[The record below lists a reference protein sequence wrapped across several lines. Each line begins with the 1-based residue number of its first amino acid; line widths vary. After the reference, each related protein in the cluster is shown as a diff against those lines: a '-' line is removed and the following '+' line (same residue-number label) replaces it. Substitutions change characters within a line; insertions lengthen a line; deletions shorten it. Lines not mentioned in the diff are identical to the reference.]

1 MKTPSGLLLWLC
13 LAASLVLASP
23 VGGAERVVV
32 GMSTKGLYEFPTEVA
47 RKRSFYQDEGLDLI
61 KVTMKPNLIIGALL
75 AGEIDY
81 SMVWGATLRAAVAG
95 MPVRVFLGM
104 YAKPLHMLIARPQFK
119 KVEDLKGAKI
129 AVSSVGSTPDV
140 LLRATLR
147 HFGINP
153 EKDVQILSVG
163 GSSTRL
169 AALSAGSVDATPLDL
184 AYVGKAE
191 RLGLS
196 TLIYLGD
203 VLDLP
208 LSGIGTSTKKIRE
221 NPEQIRRLTRGTL
234 KAIQYIRDNRADSL
248 QMMVDYLQLPA
259 GDAGKIYDFSVRSL
273 SATGRFPDQSLITD
287 VNLAKQSLKIDRDIP
302 LSDVVN
308 WSFVQEPK
316 QSR

>member
-1 MKTPSGLLLWLC
+1 MKTGSNPWVWLC
-13 LAASLVLASP
+13 LLAFLRPASP
-23 VGGAERVVV
+23 VAGAERVVV
-32 GMSTKGLYEFPTEVA
+32 GMSTRGLYEFPTEVA
-47 RKRSFYQDEGLDLI
+47 QKKGLYQNEGLDLI
-61 KVTMKPNLIIGALL
+61 KVTMKPNLIISALL

-129 AVSSVGSTPDV
+129 AISSVGSTPDV
-140 LLRATLR
+140 LLRATLS

-169 AALSAGSVDATPLDL
+169 AALSSGSVDASPLDL

-191 RLGLS
+191 RLGLKP
-196 TLIYLGD
+196 LIYLGD

-221 NPEQIRRLTRGTL
+221 NPEQIRRLVRGTL
-234 KAIQYIRDNRADSL
+234 KAMQYIRDNRADSL
-248 QMMVDYLQLPA
+248 RMTIDYLQLPA

-287 VNLAKQSLKIDRDIP
+287 INLAKQSLKIERDVP
-302 LSDVVN
+302 LSEVVD

-316 QSR
+316 HSR

>member
-1 MKTPSGLLLWLC
+1 MWLC
-13 LAASLVLASP
+13 LLASLALASP
-23 VGGAERVVV
+23 VAGAERVVV
-32 GMSTKGLYEFPTEVA
+32 GMSTMGLYEFPTEVA
-47 RKRSFYQDEGLDLI
+47 RKKGFYQEEGLDLI
-61 KVTMKPNLIIGALL
+61 KVTMRTNLIIGALL
-75 AGEIDY
+75 AGEVDY
-81 SMVWGATLRAAVAG
+81 SMVWGTTLRAAVVG
-95 MPVRVFLGM
+95 MPIRVFIGM
-104 YAKPLHMLIARPQFK
+104 YAKPLHMLVARPKFK
-119 KVEDLKGAKI
+119 KVEDLKGARI
-129 AVSSVGSTPDV
+129 AISSFGSTPDV

-169 AALSAGSVDATPLDL
+169 AALSAGSVDASPLDL

-221 NPEQIRRLTRGTL
+221 NPEQIRRLVRGTL
-234 KAIQYIRDNRADSL
+234 KAMQYIRDNRADSL
-248 QMMVDYLQLPA
+248 RMMVDYLKLPE

-287 VNLAKQSLKIDRDIP
+287 VNLAKQSLKIDRDVP
-302 LSDVVN
+302 LSEVVD
-308 WSFVQEPK
+308 WSFVEAAK